1 RARGAEV
8 VLITGPTALSQ
19 PAGIASVR
27 IETTAELQA
36 AVQEAIH
43 DATVL
48 IMAAAPADFRPATR
62 AAKKQP
68 RSKGGMT
75 LALEPTP
82 DILASLRRPAGLMV
96 IGFALETGNGLANA
110 RKKLQQKQLDYVVLN
125 DALEPGAG
133 FEVTTN
139 KVTLLGKNGTQVD
152 LPLLEKR
159 DVAQRILDTVEQTLT

>member
-1 RARGAEV
+1 
-8 VLITGPTALSQ
+8 
-19 PAGIASVR
+19 
-27 IETTAELQA
+27 
-36 AVQEAIH
+36 
-43 DATVL
+43 L
-48 IMAAAPADFRPATR
+48 IMAAAPADFRPSKR
-62 AAKKQP
+62 AARKQP
-68 RSKGGMT
+68 RSKGGLT

-96 IGFALETGNGLANA
+96 IGFALETGNGLVNA

-139 KVTLLGKNGTQVD
+139 KVTLLGKNGTQVE